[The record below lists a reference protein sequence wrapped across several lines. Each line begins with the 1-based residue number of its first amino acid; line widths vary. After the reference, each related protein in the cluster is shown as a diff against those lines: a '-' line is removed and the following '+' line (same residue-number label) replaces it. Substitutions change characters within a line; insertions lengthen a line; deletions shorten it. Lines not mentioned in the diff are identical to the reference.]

1 MKNRLK
7 FMLIIGCVTTMAA
20 MPVQGATLEDSMLKP
35 SQSSEKAEDDKES
48 TEASVFSANTG
59 TITTAL
65 ELMDLAQDDRVERIG
80 EMCRQDYARTGV
92 LASVSAAQ
100 CILESGYLSTELA
113 TAANNCFGMKAELS
127 GNTWENS
134 AWDGESLYT
143 KQTGEEYGGQNV
155 TIVADFR
162 QYDSIEASVAD
173 HSAYLLGATVDGEQL
188 RYVGLKDETDYR
200 TAIQIIKDGGYATDS
215 SYVDKICSIIERFD
229 LTRFDEL
236 PEDSEEEKKASKAK
250 TSGSKDKKTK
260 SNTAKADKESD
271 KSKETANTTLTY
283 DDSLY
288 RVRKSWEDVDSQ
300 IGAYKSVEFAKMA
313 CEAGYS
319 IFDSQGNSLYSK

>member
-7 FMLIIGCVTTMAA
+7 LMLIIGCVTVTAA
-20 MPVQGATLEDSMLKP
+20 MPVQAATLEESMLKP
-35 SQSSEKAEDDKES
+35 SQSTQKAEDDEES

-80 EMCRQDYARTGV
+80 AMCQQDYARTGV

-134 AWDGESLYT
+134 TWDGESLYT

-162 QYDSIEASVAD
+162 HYDSIEESVAD

-188 RYVGLKDETDYR
+188 RYAGLENETDYR

-236 PEDSEEEKKASKAK
+236 PDTSKEKESAKDSKADTAKASKANK
-250 TSGSKDKKTK
+250 KSGTDKK
-260 SNTAKADKESD
+260 SKAATD
-271 KSKETANTTLTY
+271 TVLTY

-288 RVRKSWEDVDSQ
+288 RVRKSWEDTDSQ
-300 IGAYKSVEFAKMA
+300 IGAYQSVEIAKIS
-313 CEAGYS
+313 CETGYS
-319 IFDSQGNSLYSK
+319 VFDSQGNKLYSK